1 MEVWYEIIMALVLNL
16 QVEATS
22 HFLRKPLADYMKSEL
37 VLSRICP
44 AVSLLASEIQM
55 ANTSD
60 AEDM

>member
-1 MEVWYEIIMALVLNL
+1 
-16 QVEATS
+16 
-22 HFLRKPLADYMKSEL
+22 L

-60 AEDM
+60 AEDMWETVKREIKTE